1 MSKGDRVTTH
11 QHAIPATIDYVTSD
25 WLEVV
30 LGSAGVIP
38 AGCHLHDLDVTR
50 IGEEGLMG
58 EIYRVRLAPVPGTDP
73 GTVPGTDLG
82 GVPASVVVKLPSRHE
97 GSRAQGIALGMY
109 EAEVRFYNELGP
121 STPTGLPA
129 LHYAAIEPG
138 TADFVIV
145 MEDLGHLSL
154 VDQLTGMT
162 YEQTAAA
169 LRILADIHAA
179 WWDRVQVPE
188 LEWIPTM
195 SGDRVA
201 FVDQLLPQLWP
212 VASTVIAKALP
223 PGGLELGELF
233 SHSYLKMQ
241 QKFSSRPWTLAHQDY
256 RSDNLLV
263 GDAAADEVVV
273 IDWQGIGRGP
283 AAYDVAYLLGAS
295 LTITDRR
302 ACERDLIAGYHKRL
316 TSRGVEYSFEQVW
329 DDYCYAHGLGGL
341 AVTIVAAA
349 TLDTTSARSKALV
362 NCMAERYFTAA
373 LDHRCD
379 ELMR

>member
-1 MSKGDRVTTH
+1 MTTH
-11 QHAIPATIDYVTSD
+11 RHAIPATIDDVTTE

-38 AGCHLHDLDVTR
+38 AGSHLGDIDISR

-58 EIYRVRLAPVPGTDP
+58 EIYRVGLVPVSGSDT
-73 GTVPGTDLG
+73 
-82 GVPASVVVKLPSRHE
+82 GVAPASVVVKLPSRHD

-129 LHYAAIEPG
+129 LHFAAIEPG

-145 MEDLGHLSL
+145 MEDLGHLNL

-162 YEQTAAA
+162 TEQAAAA
-169 LRILADIHAA
+169 LRILADIHSA
-179 WWDRVQVPE
+179 WWDRVRVPE

-195 SGDRVA
+195 SGDRVSY
-201 FVDQLLPQLWP
+201 VDQLLPQLWP
-212 VASTVIAKALP
+212 VASAVIAEALP

-233 SHSYLKMQ
+233 SHSYLKL
-241 QKFSSRPWTLAHQDY
+241 QKSFSSRPWTLAHQDY

-263 GDAAADEVVV
+263 GNAAADEVVV

-283 AAYDVAYLLGAS
+283 AAYDVSYLLGAS
-295 LTITDRR
+295 LTVADRR
-302 ACERDLIAGYHKRL
+302 TCERDLIADYHQRL
-316 TSRGVEYSFEQVW
+316 TSHGVEYTIEQVW

-373 LDHRCD
+373 LDHHCD

>member
-1 MSKGDRVTTH
+1 MTTH
-11 QHAIPATIDYVTSD
+11 RHAIPATIDDVTSE

-38 AGCHLHDLDVTR
+38 AGWRLGDMDITR

-58 EIYRVRLAPVPGTDP
+58 EIYRVGLVSSSDP
-73 GTVPGTDLG
+73 GGETRGETGV
-82 GVPASVVVKLPSRHE
+82 VPASVVVKLPSRHE

-129 LHYAAIEPG
+129 LYFAAIEPG

-145 MEDLGHLSL
+145 MEDLGHLSM

-162 YEQTAAA
+162 TEQAAAA

-179 WWDRVQVPE
+179 WWDRVQLPD

-201 FVDQLLPQLWP
+201 YVDQLLPQLWP
-212 VASTVIAKALP
+212 AASAVIAEALP

-241 QKFSSRPWTLAHQDY
+241 KKFASRPWTLAHQDY

-263 GDAAADEVVV
+263 GNATADEVVV
-273 IDWQGIGRGP
+273 VDWQGIGRGP
-283 AAYDVAYLLGAS
+283 AAYDVSYLLGAS
-295 LTITDRR
+295 LTVADRR
-302 ACERDLIAGYHKRL
+302 ACERDLVAGYFQRL
-316 TSRGVEYSFEQVW
+316 TSRGVDYTLEQVW

-373 LDHRCD
+373 LDHRCH